1 MAHLMTYPQFHSGD
15 NTMARTKGSTNI
27 TTNLQKRITSLEGL
41 IERQDQAVEQG
52 LDEIAELRKQVD
64 FYRKQVNH
72 LIALLNII
80 TRGA

>member
-1 MAHLMTYPQFHSGD
+1 
-15 NTMARTKGSTNI
+15 MARTKGSTNTS
-27 TTNLQKRITSLEGL
+27 TTLQQRITALEGL
-41 IERQDQAVEQG
+41 VERQDEAVQQG
-52 LDEIAELRKQVD
+52 LDNIAELRKQVD

>member
-1 MAHLMTYPQFHSGD
+1 MP
-15 NTMARTKGSTNI
+15 RTKGSTNKS
-27 TTNLQKRITSLEGL
+27 TQTAKRIAQLETL
-41 IERQDQAVEQG
+41 IERQDEAVEQG

>member
-1 MAHLMTYPQFHSGD
+1 
-15 NTMARTKGSTNI
+15 MARTKGSTN
-27 TTNLQKRITSLEGL
+27 TTTTLQKRITSLEGL
-41 IERQDQAVEQG
+41 VERQDDVVQQG